1 MPEDL
6 LLTSLFSLGLLL
18 VLAKSFEEGFRRL
31 GLVGFVGSILA
42 GIIVGPGVLS
52 IISNTQYITLF
63 TSLGINFLLFLAGA
77 EEFSLP
83 RLRGRMRLRVLVG
96 SIAALGIPLLLV
108 YILLPHLIG
117 GSNLNYLALS
127 VILGM
132 SSAGPLAKL
141 LMEAGVSRTNTGT
154 FVFITTALVEIGG
167 VVIFATSVSFSP
179 VPLTIAEIIA
189 AVGISL
195 LLGNLVFA
203 RALEV
208 AEVRLNAREIVF
220 SLIVALVLLSG
231 YLGQLLK
238 FNAGIVALFLG
249 FVAQKYFKERPEMLE
264 RLHAF
269 TYGFFEPLFFSGIGL
284 YFVRVTPLLLYLSLG
299 LATLILVTKGLGGFL
314 ASKMVGVDPWYG
326 SWGIS
331 SKGGV
336 DSALLFSA
344 LTLGVIGRSAYSY
357 AAIAIAISGLVSPL
371 LFKAKIRK
379 ISQGNVT
386 PIRRAMRIGDILKEL
401 GSFYTDSNQV
411 LRHVIETMTSAN
423 LRAMVVV
430 DGENR
435 PIGYVSVH
443 DLLEIDP
450 ASYGEMRVQDIQLHE
465 VRTVYPNSKVSEILR
480 IFRETETPIIGVI
493 DYEGKLLGTIVER
506 SLLRLLTNSV

>member
-231 YLGQLLK
+231 YLG
-238 FNAGIVALFLG
+238 
-249 FVAQKYFKERPEMLE
+249 
-264 RLHAF
+264 
-269 TYGFFEPLFFSGIGL
+269 
-284 YFVRVTPLLLYLSLG
+284 
-299 LATLILVTKGLGGFL
+299 
-314 ASKMVGVDPWYG
+314 
-326 SWGIS
+326 
-331 SKGGV
+331 
-336 DSALLFSA
+336 
-344 LTLGVIGRSAYSY
+344 
-357 AAIAIAISGLVSPL
+357 
-371 LFKAKIRK
+371 
-379 ISQGNVT
+379 
-386 PIRRAMRIGDILKEL
+386 
-401 GSFYTDSNQV
+401 
-411 LRHVIETMTSAN
+411 
-423 LRAMVVV
+423 
-430 DGENR
+430 
-435 PIGYVSVH
+435 
-443 DLLEIDP
+443 
-450 ASYGEMRVQDIQLHE
+450 
-465 VRTVYPNSKVSEILR
+465 
-480 IFRETETPIIGVI
+480 
-493 DYEGKLLGTIVER
+493 
-506 SLLRLLTNSV
+506 